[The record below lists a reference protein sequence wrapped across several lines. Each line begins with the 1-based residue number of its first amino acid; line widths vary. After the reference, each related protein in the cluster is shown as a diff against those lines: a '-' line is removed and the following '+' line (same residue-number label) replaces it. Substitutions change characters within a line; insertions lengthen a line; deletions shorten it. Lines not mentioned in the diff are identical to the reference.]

1 MSKGLYANIH
11 AKRKRIKAGSK
22 EKMRKVGSRGA
33 PTANAFKRARKTA
46 RKRTQMNGLLSNNF
60 DYGNRPDGTAKGTG
74 FFGLL
79 NRPDGT
85 DSTEL
90 SIGVEMDGKE
100 TLIPAIVPTLTQDE
114 LNTVLT
120 SGVTP
125 QIVRK
130 AADYARE
137 RISNGLNPFW
147 QQGEKTYFGEY
158 QYQERINGYY
168 KLRRIK
174 NGYRGFLKPR

>member
-1 MSKGLYANIH
+1 M
-11 AKRKRIKAGSK
+11 
-22 EKMRKVGSRGA
+22 V
-33 PTANAFKRARKTA
+33 
-46 RKRTQMNGLLSNNF
+46 GLLDNNS
-60 DYGNRPDGTAKGTG
+60 DYGKRLDGTNKGAG

-85 DSTEL
+85 GYSTEL
-90 SIGVEMDGKE
+90 SIGVEMDGRE

-130 AADYARE
+130 AADYARN

-147 QQGEKTYFGEY
+147 QQGEKTYSGEY
-158 QYQERINGYY
+158 QY
-168 KLRRIK
+168 
-174 NGYRGFLKPR
+174 